1 MYNFFLY
8 LVFFA
13 RCQRFIDKIMKF
25 FYGLEM
31 NKDRLDVHY
40 ETLLRIVI
48 ERYNG
53 LSPNSIKQYL
63 LDEIDFK
70 FKKDIDDE
78 KVYLE
83 KKTAYVFAEV
93 TRALKTLCNK
103 LKVKDNKSDFDPDED
118 ESTKQQIED
127 YEEYPHTLVIG
138 IPEILSNG
146 KKGRKN
152 SAYRLNTNIEFSIDD
167 DYELRMATKHLYNL
181 FSVDKEQDVNDPMV
195 AFLTQRR
202 SVIED
207 DDLLF
212 KELKL
217 LTDTFVQI
225 NTHEIYNP
233 NKQYTLDFLL
243 KLISL
248 KADLNISIQNSKS
261 SFKTNNVSI
270 KKFVFD
276 TDKFNMV
283 CDGMSVVISDM
294 SEIKSIESA
303 SDTMLKENIVAVGKT
318 LENYPPFVKEYFEK
332 HIKIITDTT
341 DIFFQPL

>member
-1 MYNFFLY
+1 
-8 LVFFA
+8 
-13 RCQRFIDKIMKF
+13 
-25 FYGLEM
+25 M

-40 ETLLRIVI
+40 ETLLRIVV
-48 ERYNG
+48 ERYDG

-70 FKKDIDDE
+70 FKKDVDDE

-93 TRALKTLCNK
+93 TRALKTLSNK
-103 LKVKDNKSDFDPDED
+103 PKVDDNRSDFEPDED
-118 ESTKQQIED
+118 EATEQQIED

-225 NTHEIYNP
+225 NTHEVYNP

-248 KADLNISIQNSKS
+248 KADLNITIQNSKS
-261 SFKTNNVSI
+261 SFKMNNVAI
-270 KKFVFD
+270 EKLIFD
-276 TDKFNMV
+276 TDKFNMI
-283 CDGMSVVISDM
+283 CDGISVIISDM

-303 SDTMLKENIVAVGKT
+303 CDTPLKENIVVIGKIF
-318 LENYPPFVKEYFEK
+318 ENYPLFVKEYFEK
-332 HIKIITDTT
+332 KVDHLEGVHEF
-341 DIFFQPL
+341 FFQELE